1 MPLTS
6 EIALRIRSSQT
17 GASDFGG
24 PNFAPDFDAI
34 IQLTNGTGANQADIL
49 FVDER
54 TVAAASND
62 DLDLAGAL
70 QNAFGATIA
79 AAEIVAIA
87 IINKPKAASAAPNTT
102 NLTLGGGTN
111 PVVGYLGGTTP
122 TIGPIRPGGI
132 FLLTSP
138 DAAGVAAV
146 TAATADILRIANS
159 AGAAATYQIL
169 ILARSVA

>member
-6 EIALRIRSSQT
+6 EIALRIRSNQT
-17 GASDFGG
+17 GSSDFGG
-24 PNFAPDFDAI
+24 PNFMPDFDAI

-62 DLDLAGAL
+62 DLDLAGVL
-70 QNAFGATIA
+70 TSAFGAVIA

-87 IINKPKAASAAPNTT
+87 IINKPKTSGSAPNTT
-102 NLTLGGGTN
+102 NLTIGGGTN
-111 PVVGYLGGTTP
+111 PIIGWLGGTTP
-122 TIGPIRPGGI
+122 TVGPIRPSGV
-132 FLLTSP
+132 FLLASP
-138 DAAGVAAV
+138 DAAGIAAV
-146 TAATADILRIANS
+146 TAATGDILRIANS
-159 AGAAATYQIL
+159 AGAAATYQVL